1 VLEIQDSKFEHLS
14 AKKPRVSKQGWGN
27 QTRSGMHH
35 LVEEGR
41 KWNANVLAIRSS
53 ILAREPNLS
62 HLLQA
67 EEIHG
72 EISERETR
80 WLRRF
85 VSSLKSQTSLT
96 YSKVEGSV
104 FKHLLGSDGVDLG
117 SGSPL
122 PGLALWI

>member
-1 VLEIQDSKFEHLS
+1 LEGGGWRVEGGGPRAEGGGPRAEGGGLRGVNVLEIQDSKFEHLS

-67 EEIHG
+67 GEMHG

-80 WLRRF
+80 WVRRF

-96 YSKVEGSV
+96 
-104 FKHLLGSDGVDLG
+104 
-117 SGSPL
+117 
-122 PGLALWI
+122 